1 MGRLEER
8 SGFSVMK
15 KLYTAGRQLNFL
27 IADDNDVNL
36 LVAQKTI
43 EKFKGICRCVTDGY
57 QVLDAIEKDSFD
69 IILLDIQMANLDGI
83 ATMELIRKSGNK
95 IPIIVISAFA
105 SASEEKVFIQNGA
118 SAYLAKPYYP
128 EDLLK
133 AIDSIVPLDD
143 DYQSNASS
151 NSSNILNSKPNKEN
165 TLSLKFINFKDLK
178 TRLAPTA
185 KSIAQLIDIYGRRA
199 TTLDNAIEESIK
211 TNDVA
216 KLRETV
222 HSIKGLTGMISA
234 NETWELSRSIE
245 KLAADGDMASAT
257 EKLPLL
263 RQQMTEINNDLKE
276 IQKFLS

>member
-1 MGRLEER
+1 M
-8 SGFSVMK
+8 
-15 KLYTAGRQLNFL
+15 
-27 IADDNDVNL
+27 
-36 LVAQKTI
+36 
-43 EKFKGICRCVTDGY
+43 
-57 QVLDAIEKDSFD
+57 
-69 IILLDIQMANLDGI
+69 
-83 ATMELIRKSGNK
+83 
-95 IPIIVISAFA
+95 
-105 SASEEKVFIQNGA
+105 
-118 SAYLAKPYYP
+118 
-128 EDLLK
+128 
-133 AIDSIVPLDD
+133 
-143 DYQSNASS
+143 
-151 NSSNILNSKPNKEN
+151 
-165 TLSLKFINFKDLK
+165 KFINFKDLK